1 MTLATGILLDH
12 FKVLYPVQF
21 TKIEKC
27 KNEILEDI
35 KQQFMIEKGDCRE
48 TLQGKSNLTMHHAT
62 QEIEDVKVH
71 NRSVIKML
79 THSKFRMKLDLP

>member
-1 MTLATGILLDH
+1 MTLATGILLEH

-35 KQQFMIEKGDCRE
+35 KQQFMIDKGDCRE
-48 TLQGKSNLTMHHAT
+48 TL
-62 QEIEDVKVH
+62 
-71 NRSVIKML
+71 
-79 THSKFRMKLDLP
+79 